1 MTTRHKQCILAHREV
16 YNFLFALEMNIG
28 GLNPEI
34 EIYVYIYILTV
45 SIFIDV

>member
-34 EIYVYIYILTV
+34 EIYVYIYIN
-45 SIFIDV
+45 SFNIY